1 MVLTK
6 VNFTLMRKLRQSQAS
21 TELLRL
27 PSDVTRAIRRRAA
40 AFDITLAEAARQ
52 LMQPREVRHHLGLLD
67 HVAWLQ
73 DRLARSRGEVEAVL
87 KQDGGDPK
95 SVAKA
100 IAALR
105 NFVAQWPDE
114 TDDGYD
120 FTAFGMGQPQ

>member
-1 MVLTK
+1 
-6 VNFTLMRKLRQSQAS
+6 MRRLRKPRAN

-27 PSDVTRAIRRRAA
+27 PSDVARAIRRRAA

-52 LMQPREVRHHLGLLD
+52 LMQPREVSHHLGLLD

-73 DRLARSRGEVEAVL
+73 DRLERSRGEVEAVL
-87 KQDGGDPK
+87 KQEGGDPK

-105 NFVAQWPDE
+105 NFVEQWPDE
-114 TDDGYD
+114 TNDGH
-120 FTAFGMGQPQ
+120 

>member
-1 MVLTK
+1 
-6 VNFTLMRKLRQSQAS
+6 MRKPQAS

-27 PSDVTRAIRRRAA
+27 PSDVVRAIRRRAA

-52 LMQPREVRHHLGLLD
+52 LMQPREIRHHLGLLD

-73 DRLARSRGEVEAVL
+73 DRLERSRDEVESVL

-105 NFVAQWPDE
+105 TFVAQWPDE

>member
-1 MVLTK
+1 
-6 VNFTLMRKLRQSQAS
+6 MRKHHRSQPA

-52 LMQPREVRHHLGLLD
+52 LMQPREIRHHLGLVD

-73 DRLARSRGEVEAVL
+73 DRLERSRGEVEKVL
-87 KQDGGDPK
+87 KQEGGDPK
-95 SVAKA
+95 AVASA
-100 IAALR
+100 IDALG

-114 TDDGYD
+114 SDEGYD
-120 FTAFGMGQPQ
+120 FAAFGMGQQ

>member
-1 MVLTK
+1 
-6 VNFTLMRKLRQSQAS
+6 
-21 TELLRL
+21 
-27 PSDVTRAIRRRAA
+27 
-40 AFDITLAEAARQ
+40 
-52 LMQPREVRHHLGLLD
+52 MQPREIRHHLGLLD

-73 DRLARSRGEVEAVL
+73 DRLERSRGEVEGVL

-120 FTAFGMGQPQ
+120 FTPFGMGQPQ

>member
-1 MVLTK
+1 MR
-6 VNFTLMRKLRQSQAS
+6 TLRRSQATS
-21 TELLRL
+21 ELLRL

-52 LMQPREVRHHLGLLD
+52 LMQPREIRHHLGLLD

-73 DRLARSRGEVEAVL
+73 DRLERSRGEVETVL
-87 KQDGGDPK
+87 KRDGGDPK
-95 SVAKA
+95 AVAKA

-105 NFVAQWPDE
+105 TFVAQWPDE

>member
-1 MVLTK
+1 
-6 VNFTLMRKLRQSQAS
+6 MRKRGQPQSS

-73 DRLARSRGEVEAVL
+73 DRLERSRVEVETVL
-87 KQDGGDPK
+87 EQDGGDPK

-105 NFVAQWPDE
+105 NVVAQWPDE

>member
-1 MVLTK
+1 
-6 VNFTLMRKLRQSQAS
+6 MRKPRHSPAS

-73 DRLARSRGEVEAVL
+73 DRLERSRDEVESVL
-87 KQDGGDPK
+87 KKEGGDPK
-95 SVAKA
+95 IVART

-105 NFVAQWPDE
+105 NFVAQWPEEANDS
-114 TDDGYD
+114 YD
-120 FTAFGMGQPQ
+120 FTAFGM

>member
-1 MVLTK
+1 MPK
-6 VNFTLMRKLRQSQAS
+6 RRQSQAS

-52 LMQPREVRHHLGLLD
+52 LMQPREIRHHLGLLD

-73 DRLARSRGEVEAVL
+73 DRLERSRGEVETVL
-87 KQDGGDPK
+87 KEEGGDPK
-95 SVAKA
+95 TVART

-105 NFVAQWPDE
+105 NFVA
-114 TDDGYD
+114 
-120 FTAFGMGQPQ
+120 

>member
-1 MVLTK
+1 
-6 VNFTLMRKLRQSQAS
+6 MRKPRPSQAS
-21 TELLRL
+21 SELLRL

-52 LMQPREVRHHLGLLD
+52 LMQPRDVRHHLGLLD

-73 DRLARSRGEVEAVL
+73 DRLERSRGEVEAVL

-100 IAALR
+100 IASLR

-114 TDDGYD
+114 ADDGYD
-120 FTAFGMGQPQ
+120 FTALGMGQPQ

>member
-1 MVLTK
+1 
-6 VNFTLMRKLRQSQAS
+6 MRRPRQSQAS

-27 PSDVTRAIRRRAA
+27 PRDVVRAIRRRAA
-40 AFDITLAEAARQ
+40 AFDVTLSEAARQ

-73 DRLARSRGEVEAVL
+73 DRLEGSRGEVEAVL

-105 NFVAQWPDE
+105 NFVTQWPD
-114 TDDGYD
+114 
-120 FTAFGMGQPQ
+120 

>member
-1 MVLTK
+1 
-6 VNFTLMRKLRQSQAS
+6 MRRSRRSQAA

-52 LMQPREVRHHLGLLD
+52 LMQPRELKHHLGLVD

-73 DRLARSRGEVEAVL
+73 DRLRRSRGEVENVL
-87 KQDGGDPK
+87 KQEGGDPK
-95 SVAKA
+95 AVAKA
-100 IAALR
+100 IAALG
-105 NFVAQWPDE
+105 NFVAQWPDDA
-114 TDDGYD
+114 DDGYE

>member
-1 MVLTK
+1 MPT
-6 VNFTLMRKLRQSQAS
+6 RRQSQSS

-27 PSDVTRAIRRRAA
+27 PSDVVRAIRRRAA

-73 DRLARSRGEVEAVL
+73 GRLERSRDEVESVL
-87 KQDGGDPK
+87 KEEGGDPRT
-95 SVAKA
+95 VAKA
-100 IAALR
+100 ISALK
-105 NFVAQWPDE
+105 NFVAEWPE
-114 TDDGYD
+114 EADDAYD

>member
-1 MVLTK
+1 MPK
-6 VNFTLMRKLRQSQAS
+6 ASQSQAS

-73 DRLARSRGEVEAVL
+73 DRLERSRDEVESVL
-87 KQDGGDPK
+87 REDGSDPK
-95 SVAKA
+95 SVGKT
-100 IAALR
+100 IAALK

-120 FTAFGMGQPQ
+120 FTTFGMGQPQ

>member
-1 MVLTK
+1 
-6 VNFTLMRKLRQSQAS
+6 MRKLRQSQAS

-73 DRLARSRGEVEAVL
+73 DRLVRSRDEVESVL
-87 KQDGGDPK
+87 KDEGGDPRT
-95 SVAKA
+95 VAKA

-105 NFVAQWPDE
+105 NFVAEWPE
-114 TDDGYD
+114 EADDGYD
-120 FTAFGMGQPQ
+120 FTAVGMGQPQ